1 MAENLSQLKS
11 KRASVKGKLTRFR
24 HFCDKLDKDNL
35 SKVELNEVQLRLEK
49 IDPAVFQE
57 YETIQESIEMIDFEE
72 SADRDLF
79 ENMYF
84 QLISEV
90 KTLLNVNDKAML
102 DGSNLDALSDVSSQ
116 HSHRSQYNPSDSL
129 VRLPPIKLPVFDGHY
144 QNWLEF
150 KDTFSALVHNN
161 ESLSGIQKFYYLRSS
176 LDKSVEQVIKNIE
189 ISERNYETAW
199 AFLLSRYENK
209 NLMIFN
215 HLREMFEF
223 PVQKE
228 ESHIKLRNLYDTF
241 SKHLRSLDTLGEKT
255 DTWDS
260 PMIYLMASKFDP
272 ITKREWEMY
281 KYKGEVPSLIDV
293 NDFLKQKCEAL
304 ERLAVSK
311 PENKFKFGKTK
322 SHGFVSTNDQSNI
335 TCYYCKKG
343 HKIYQCESFLKLS
356 IDNRC
361 AWVNN
366 SKLCT
371 LCLRDNHTAL
381 VCKARKYPRC
391 QKAHNSVLCR
401 VSSAGQTRNVNSN
414 RSADDS
420 GAVTAAG
427 AEVSLAGT
435 DTEPRPIAMAVVSNE
450 GNSFHCRAA
459 SGSDVAKRRNLS
471 QVLLSTALVAVN
483 NGTESIY
490 CRTLLDSGSQS
501 NFVSR
506 RVCQKLGLR
515 SNKINHAVKG
525 VGNTLAK
532 ISDQVTVT
540 VESRYKSFTKTID
553 CLVLDKITEKLPFI
567 PFDKEKLGIP
577 TNLFYADPDFND
589 STEIDLLL
597 GSDTFWAVLMSGKM
611 SLGKNMP
618 VLQETE
624 FGWVIAGNMFLN
636 FGCNVSLNCFSV
648 SHSDNQLNDSVRKF
662 WEIEEIVNK
671 NKALSVDERY
681 CEEYFE
687 KTFKRNE
694 EGRCIVKIPFK
705 DSVKLL
711 GDSRETALNRFLR
724 LEKRLLKD
732 SALKERYVEFMK
744 EYHELGHM
752 VESEEEI
759 DGFYLPH
766 HPVIKETSLTTKT
779 RVVFDAT
786 RIIREDF
793 YMDDL
798 LTGSDSKDELLC
810 IQHEITKLLSDYG
823 FQLRK
828 WLCNEPKLLNEFN
841 VDSKIDVS
849 VLNIED
855 EACKTL
861 GVFWDAKNDQ
871 IKYTMNNHGT
881 NREFYTKR
889 TVLSII
895 SQLFD
900 PLGLLGPIIIN
911 AKLIMQELWKEQV
924 GWDEELPKNI
934 NKKWIHFKNDLA
946 KVNEINIPRHAF
958 FSVYIAVELHG
969 FCDSSIL
976 AYGACI
982 YIRCS
987 LCSNQFYSQLLCA
1000 KSRVAP
1006 LKQVSLPRLELCGC
1020 VLLANLAK
1028 KVKESLRINFNKHYF
1043 WTDSMIALA
1052 WIDNNPTKWKTFI
1065 ANRVSEIQSLTNTT
1079 DWHHVKSQ
1087 ENPADLLSRGTTV
1100 NALSH
1105 SDLWWF
1111 GPAWLQTNNQNWE
1124 ICEPVCMSDLPEM
1137 RTVCNLSVNESN
1149 VTLNYILNKFSSL
1162 ETMLKVVAYVL
1173 RFTENMKLP
1182 RESRKL
1188 GALTPEEIDVSMQFL
1203 IKQAQRDS
1211 FQKEY
1216 DGLLQNKIISSK
1228 SKLVS
1233 LNPFMLNGLIRVSGR
1248 LKNSNESFERRH
1260 PIILPKGHILT
1271 KLILTHEHVRLLH
1284 GGVQALLSNVRE
1296 RYWPIAGR
1304 NVCKDVVRK
1313 CITCFKCKPRDLRYF
1328 MGDLPE
1334 KIYEFLSLQHEN
1346 IANRLAVEKIKWSF
1360 IPARSPT
1367 FGSIWEA
1374 GIKSVKHHIRRVI
1387 GNKALTFEEFATV
1400 LTQIEAVLNSRPLC
1414 PLSEDPDD
1422 VNALTPG
1429 HFIIGKNL
1437 TSLPEYNINAIAENR
1452 LTKWQHMQQMVQHYW
1467 QRWRKEYLSEL
1478 QSRMKW
1484 KQRYPELLKIGSLV
1498 VVKEDKSPPCS
1509 WPLGRVVALYP
1520 GQDGFTRVVKLK
1532 LKSGEVTRA
1541 INRICVLPLEC

>member
-1 MAENLSQLKS
+1 
-11 KRASVKGKLTRFR
+11 
-24 HFCDKLDKDNL
+24 
-35 SKVELNEVQLRLEK
+35 
-49 IDPAVFQE
+49 
-57 YETIQESIEMIDFEE
+57 
-72 SADRDLF
+72 
-79 ENMYF
+79 
-84 QLISEV
+84 
-90 KTLLNVNDKAML
+90 
-102 DGSNLDALSDVSSQ
+102 
-116 HSHRSQYNPSDSL
+116 
-129 VRLPPIKLPVFDGHY
+129 
-144 QNWLEF
+144 
-150 KDTFSALVHNN
+150 
-161 ESLSGIQKFYYLRSS
+161 
-176 LDKSVEQVIKNIE
+176 
-189 ISERNYETAW
+189 
-199 AFLLSRYENK
+199 
-209 NLMIFN
+209 
-215 HLREMFEF
+215 
-223 PVQKE
+223 
-228 ESHIKLRNLYDTF
+228 
-241 SKHLRSLDTLGEKT
+241 
-255 DTWDS
+255 
-260 PMIYLMASKFDP
+260 
-272 ITKREWEMY
+272 MY
-281 KYKGEVPSLIDV
+281 KYKGEVPSLTDV

-304 ERLAVSK
+304 EQLAVSK

-381 VCKARKYPRC
+381 VCKARKCPRC

-401 VSSAGQTRNVNSN
+401 
-414 RSADDS
+414 
-420 GAVTAAG
+420 
-427 AEVSLAGT
+427 

-540 VESRYKSFTKTID
+540 VVSRYKSFTKTID

-779 RVVFDAT
+779 RVVFDASAKST
-786 RIIREDF
+786 SGLSLNDTQWVGPTLQQDIISILIRFRSHTYVMSSDISKMYRQILVDPDERKYQKIFWRDNIDKSVKCYKLNTVTYGTASAPYLAVKTLFKIADENENKMPLLARIIREDF

-798 LTGSDSKDELLC
+798 LTGSDSKDGLLC

-849 VLNIED
+849 VLNIEE

-946 KVNEINIPRHAF
+946 KVNEINIPGHAF

-1124 ICEPVCMSDLPEM
+1124 ISEPVCMSDLPEM

-1162 ETMLKVVAYVL
+1162 ETMLKVLAYVL

-1233 LNPFMLNGLIRVSGR
+1233 LNPFMLNGLIRVGGR

-1284 GGVQALLSNVRE
+1284 CGVQALLSNVRE

-1334 KIYEFLSLQHEN
+1334 VRVNTFSVFSNVGTDFGGPFYVKDRKTRGAKITKAYLCIFICMSTKAIHIELVSELTTEAFLATLKRFISRRGKPHSIFSDNGLNYVGANNELKKIYEFLSLQHEN

-1452 LTKWQHMQQMVQHYW
+1452 LTKWQHMQQMVQHYR